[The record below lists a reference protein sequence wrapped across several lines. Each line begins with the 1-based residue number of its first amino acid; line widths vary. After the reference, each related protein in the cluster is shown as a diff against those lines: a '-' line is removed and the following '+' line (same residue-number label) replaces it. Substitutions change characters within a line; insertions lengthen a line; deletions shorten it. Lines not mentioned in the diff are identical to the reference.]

1 MKENTNFLLGKH
13 ATIQETIEN
22 SPIEKRTIIFR
33 YPAPTQ
39 EVVNINNINSFKFY
53 VVLQC
58 SISFTIIKSNTE
70 TFAEKFILSFMGPNS
85 SEIRFCG
92 YIQDSETYKFAVA
105 TKNNDTSD
113 FVNCLNIDITQDN
126 YEKIKEFSE
135 TSVKNTNKQFSIQL
149 YIELLSSLKNSHLGK
164 IENLIEN
171 NVALKSK

>member
-1 MKENTNFLLGKH
+1 
-13 ATIQETIEN
+13 
-22 SPIEKRTIIFR
+22 
-33 YPAPTQ
+33 
-39 EVVNINNINSFKFY
+39 
-53 VVLQC
+53 
-58 SISFTIIKSNTE
+58 
-70 TFAEKFILSFMGPNS
+70 MGPNS

-105 TKNNDTSD
+105 TKNNDISD

>member
-13 ATIQETIEN
+13 ATIQEIIEN

-92 YIQDSETYKFAVA
+92 YIQDSETYKFVVA

>member
-1 MKENTNFLLGKH
+1 
-13 ATIQETIEN
+13 
-22 SPIEKRTIIFR
+22 
-33 YPAPTQ
+33 
-39 EVVNINNINSFKFY
+39 
-53 VVLQC
+53 
-58 SISFTIIKSNTE
+58 
-70 TFAEKFILSFMGPNS
+70 MGPNS

-92 YIQDSETYKFAVA
+92 YIQDSETYKFVVA